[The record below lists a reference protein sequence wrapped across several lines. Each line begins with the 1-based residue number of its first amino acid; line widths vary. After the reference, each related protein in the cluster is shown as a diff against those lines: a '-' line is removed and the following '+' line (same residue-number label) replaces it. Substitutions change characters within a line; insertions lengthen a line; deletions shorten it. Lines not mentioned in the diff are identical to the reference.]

1 MQSAT
6 WRLTV
11 HNTFGFRR
19 PTETVFVTTPAG
31 AEYIR
36 VPVAGVFE
44 MRHASRRGERPPRLN
59 ARIYTYRARRKDV
72 DIPVP
77 MGCLSLLLMPCADP
91 TLPDA
96 YRKAADLV
104 AQSTGK
110 DRLLVRVADGVR
122 MIRPTQ
128 MSSQEMRGAQ
138 ILYRASA
145 PQPRVA

>member
-1 MQSAT
+1 M
-6 WRLTV
+6 
-11 HNTFGFRR
+11 HNQFGFRR

-44 MRHASRRGERPPRLN
+44 MRHGSRRGERPPRLN
-59 ARIYTYRARRKDV
+59 GRIFSYRARRKDV

-77 MGCLSLLLMPCADP
+77 TGCLSLLLMPCADP
-91 TLPDA
+91 TLPEA
-96 YRKAADLV
+96 YRNAADLV
-104 AQSTGK
+104 ARSTGK

-122 MIRPTQ
+122 MIRPSQ
-128 MSSQEMRGAQ
+128 MSSPEMLGAQ

-145 PQPRVA
+145 SQHRFA